1 MAQVGLV
8 GLPNAG
14 KSSLLAALSAAK
26 PKIANYPFTTLHPA
40 IGVVGSAEENRF
52 TVADIPGLVE
62 GAHAGKGLGHDF
74 LRHIERCAVLLFVID
89 AAGTEGRE
97 PAEDYR
103 LLRKELREY
112 DPGLARRPFL
122 VVANK
127 ADLPETS
134 GHLASLRQASRKSIL
149 PISAKTGNGVPELIA
164 ALRETLPA

>member
-1 MAQVGLV
+1 
-8 GLPNAG
+8 
-14 KSSLLAALSAAK
+14 
-26 PKIANYPFTTLHPA
+26 
-40 IGVVGSAEENRF
+40 VGSAEENRF

-74 LRHIERCAVLLFVID
+74 LRHIERCALLLFVID
-89 AAGTEGRE
+89 AAGTEGRH

-127 ADLPETS
+127 ADLPES
-134 GHLASLRQASRKSIL
+134 ADHLAPLRQAARKTVL
-149 PISAKTGNGVPELIA
+149 QISAKTGQGIPELIA
-164 ALRETLPA
+164 ALRESLPA